1 MDPKRMKVAE
11 LRKELKKRQI
21 ISTGTK
27 ADLVA
32 RLKACL
38 LLDEVRAPDDVS
50 KKQNEDDD
58 YDENDD
64 ENEDENDDEDDDDN
78 DDENEDNTD
87 YTSDHTMR
95 SSLIIGD
102 HLLRHAILTVTPEY
116 LKIEKVEPVG
126 MPYVLDLE
134 LETPTQMPL
143 DTGSDAT
150 TDGQE
155 KVQELVQPYV
165 LVETKLPDLE
175 MIVAPHYQLK
185 IDHTPCRLSQKE
197 IDVVDLQVEEQF
209 KNGIIEQCLSTCS
222 SKVIP
227 FVLSNPPRVFEG
239 AIKRIQ
245 PTSKLRQKFQGPY
258 HVTAVKSKDSC
269 DVQLDA
275 RIGGPATATAYA
287 EFVKPWHKHSGRK
300 LIQGGRM

>member
-38 LLDEVRAPDDVS
+38 LLDEVRAPDDVR
-50 KKQNEDDD
+50 KKQNEEDD

-78 DDENEDNTD
+78 DDENEDSTD

-102 HLLRHAILTVTPEY
+102 HLLRHATLTVTPEY

-126 MPYVLDLE
+126 MLHVLDIE
-134 LETPTQMPL
+134 LETSTQMPL
-143 DTGSDAT
+143 DIGSDAT
-150 TDGQE
+150 TDDQE
-155 KVQELVQPYV
+155 KVKELVQPYV
-165 LVETKLPDLE
+165 PVETKFPDLE

-185 IDHTPCRLSQKE
+185 IDHTPHRLSQKE
-197 IDVVDLQVEEQF
+197 IDVVDLQVEEQ
-209 KNGIIEQCLSTCS
+209 L
-222 SKVIP
+222 V
-227 FVLSNPPRVFEG
+227 
-239 AIKRIQ
+239 
-245 PTSKLRQKFQGPY
+245 
-258 HVTAVKSKDSC
+258 
-269 DVQLDA
+269 
-275 RIGGPATATAYA
+275 
-287 EFVKPWHKHSGRK
+287 
-300 LIQGGRM
+300 